1 MRICFPFLAQIHQA
15 FHSLPIALEIAMR
28 HRDVEVH
35 LASTML
41 GQLDA
46 LRKLADAYAPHAP
59 VIVDQLRMPGPLRRW
74 AEAKGRGVPPK
85 TLVLLYNARYF
96 GGFDALVVP
105 ERTSLALKRFLPRTR
120 FVWTRHGAGD
130 RASGFEKEIEKF
142 DFVLMSGPKI
152 EQRLRGADLIAEGR
166 YETGIYAKFDLTRRL
181 KREPLFANGRPTV
194 LYNPHFR
201 PRLSSWPDWG
211 RAVLDYFAA
220 SDRFN
225 LVFAPHIRL
234 FDPPTA
240 EKYAEFAKYAA
251 LPNIRIDLG
260 SMAAADMTYTMGADL
275 YLGDVSSQVA
285 EFLTR
290 PRPCLFLNAHH
301 AEWNGNP
308 DYRFW
313 QLGPVVE
320 DIRDLGPEL
329 DRAFATHE
337 QYRQRQVDY
346 VEETFGTLGQPTSA
360 KAADAIVAYLRSQ
373 QR

>member
-1 MRICFPFLAQIHQA
+1 
-15 FHSLPIALEIAMR
+15 
-28 HRDVEVH
+28 
-35 LASTML
+35 
-41 GQLDA
+41 
-46 LRKLADAYAPHAP
+46 
-59 VIVDQLRMPGPLRRW
+59 
-74 AEAKGRGVPPK
+74 
-85 TLVLLYNARYF
+85 
-96 GGFDALVVP
+96 
-105 ERTSLALKRFLPRTR
+105 
-120 FVWTRHGAGD
+120 
-130 RASGFEKEIEKF
+130 
-142 DFVLMSGPKI
+142 
-152 EQRLRGADLIAEGR
+152 
-166 YETGIYAKFDLTRRL
+166 
-181 KREPLFANGRPTV
+181 
-194 LYNPHFR
+194 
-201 PRLSSWPDWG
+201 
-211 RAVLDYFAA
+211 
-220 SDRFN
+220 
-225 LVFAPHIRL
+225 
-234 FDPPTA
+234 
-240 EKYAEFAKYAA
+240 